1 MSSSRRVNRDHS
13 FRIFFRLSPRSCS
26 GSQIQLNAPPDSEV
40 RPRRWLIHLTI
51 IAAFPIFVGIVG
63 VGRNYALHEPA
74 LSHGTRGLLITCAVE
89 IILFSVIFGL
99 AWLASR
105 ANKDDLLLRWRMG
118 FWTVPIGIGYSVA
131 IRVLLAILMGVL
143 GGILI
148 LSRIMTPEQL
158 QHFVAVNRPDVESL
172 VDISALRN
180 NPVYFWLTITLV
192 SFVIGGLREELWRA
206 AFLAGLQKIWSN
218 PFASRNGQFVAVF
231 IAAVLFG
238 LGHLA
243 QGLLAVCLTG
253 ILGFLLGII
262 MVLHHSI
269 WPAVIAHGMFDA
281 TSLALLPWVSEHLP
295 KLH

>member
-1 MSSSRRVNRDHS
+1 
-13 FRIFFRLSPRSCS
+13 
-26 GSQIQLNAPPDSEV
+26 LNAPPDSEV
-40 RPRRWLIHLTI
+40 RPRRWSIHLALI
-51 IAAFPIFVGIVG
+51 GAFPIFIGIAG
-63 VGRNYALHEPA
+63 WGRNYALHEPA
-74 LSHGTRGLLITCAVE
+74 LTHGTRGLLITCAVE
-89 IILFSVIFGL
+89 LLIFSVVFGL

-105 ANKDDLLLRWRMG
+105 ATRDDLLLRWRNG

-131 IRVLLAILMGVL
+131 VRILLAILMGVL

-148 LSRIMTPEQL
+148 LTHLTTPQQL
-158 QHFVAVNRPDVESL
+158 QDFVTANRPDVEAL
-172 VDISALRN
+172 VDISALRG

-206 AFLAGLQKIWSN
+206 AFLAGLRNVWPQ
-218 PFASRNGQFVAVF
+218 PFGSRAGQFAAVA

-243 QGLLAVCLTG
+243 QGVLAVCLTG
-253 ILGFLLGII
+253 LLGLALGVI
-262 MVLHHSI
+262 MVLHRSI

-295 KLH
+295 KLQ